1 MRRTLDQEADDI
13 ASAVAII
20 LLFGVVLLACSA
32 FA

>member
-1 MRRTLDQEADDI
+1 MRTLDEEADDI

-20 LLFGVVLLACSA
+20 LLIGVVVLVCRC